1 MASITYVHLVNLVEP
16 FLGRTKAE
24 TVVSS
29 QLRRCDATP
38 ESLTAGHVAR
48 IINYLCGATT
58 IHLAGD
64 RARQDELSARLRSFA
79 AGGAGN

>member
-1 MASITYVHLVNLVEP
+1 MASATYVNLVNLVEP

-24 TVVSS
+24 TVIAS

-38 ESLTAGHVAR
+38 ESLTAGQVAR
-48 IINYLCGATT
+48 IVNYLCGATT

-64 RARQDELSARLRSFA
+64 RARQEDLSARLRSFA
-79 AGGAGN
+79 AGGARS

>member
-1 MASITYVHLVNLVEP
+1 MASTTYVNLVNLVEP
-16 FLGRTKAE
+16 FLGRAKAE

-38 ESLTAGHVAR
+38 ESLTASQVVR

-64 RARQDELSARLRSFA
+64 RARQDELTARLRTFA
-79 AGGAGN
+79 AGRASN